1 MSSRYGDGTVFQLKN
16 GKWAAQVTLGYR
28 PDGKRLRRTKTCV
41 SRADAIKK
49 LQKLREDAKTK
60 TSNKSEAITFGDFA
74 NYCLENYA
82 TQTCRASTINGY
94 RYLLEHYAQGY
105 LWHMRIR
112 DIDPDHIIKMMKQHK
127 GGNH

>member
-49 LQKLREDAKTK
+49 LQKLREDAKK
-60 TSNKSEAITFGDFA
+60 PVAA
-74 NYCLENYA
+74 
-82 TQTCRASTINGY
+82 
-94 RYLLEHYAQGY
+94 
-105 LWHMRIR
+105 
-112 DIDPDHIIKMMKQHK
+112 
-127 GGNH
+127 